1 MAKKNQ
7 IAKVVYGEFTYS
19 ITAEMNEPGG
29 HTYRVYKAWHE
40 YRPYQHPLKHKK
52 QIGTSDNF
60 FKALMMFT
68 SDVFKRQ
75 IEMIPAKELQALKS
89 K

>member
-19 ITAEMNEPGG
+19 ITAEINESHE
-29 HTYRVYKAWHE
+29 HTYRVYKAWYEH
-40 YRPYQHPLKHKK
+40 RPYQYPLKHKK

-75 IEMIPAKELQALKS
+75 MKMIPAMELQALKS